1 MQIQVHTDKYVTVS
15 DGLVQHLEDQ
25 LESSLSRFSGQIDRV
40 EVHLSDEK
48 AGGPGPSDKKCVMET
63 RPAGKAPLAVTHHA
77 ESVGEACNGAAHKL
91 KTAVEHRYARQK
103 DHKGAESIRHLEV
116 ATEEPI

>member
-1 MQIQVHTDKYVTVS
+1 VQIQVHTDKYVTVS
-15 DGLVQHLEDQ
+15 DGLVAHIEDQ

-48 AGGPGPSDKKCVMET
+48 AGGPGPADIRCVMET
-63 RPAGKAPLAVTHHA
+63 RPAGKQPLAVTHHA
-77 ESVGEACNGAAHKL
+77 ESAGEACNGAAHKL
-91 KTAVEHRYARQK
+91 KTLVEHKYGRAK

-116 ATEEPI
+116 VTEVE

>member
-15 DGLVQHLEDQ
+15 DGLVQHLEEQ

-40 EVHLSDEK
+40 EVHVSDEK
-48 AGGPGPSDKKCVMET
+48 AGGPGPSDMRCVMET
-63 RPAGKAPLAVTHHA
+63 RPAGKAPLAVTNHA
-77 ESVGEACNGAAHKL
+77 ETVGEACTGAVHKL
-91 KTAVEHRYARQK
+91 KTLVENRYAKTK

-116 ATEEPI
+116 VDEPI

>member
-1 MQIQVHTDKYVTVS
+1 VQIQVHTDKYVTVS

-25 LESSLSRFSGQIDRV
+25 LESTLSRFSGQIAHV

-48 AGGPGPSDKKCVMET
+48 AGGPGVSEKRCVMEA
-63 RPAGKAPLAVTHHA
+63 RPAGKQPLAVTHHA

-91 KTAVEHRYARQK
+91 KTLVENRFERLR
-103 DHKGAESIRHLEV
+103 DHKGAESIRHMEV
-116 ATEEPI
+116 TDEAG